1 MYNNELYHHGIK
13 GMKWGV
19 RRYQNKDGSLTA
31 KGKPMASK
39 KYKKYMD
46 RASQEVNTTENYV
59 KAYNRAAD
67 KMNNGLID
75 KYNRDYDKKLG
86 EKAKDHDFL
95 NDKEYENGYNK
106 LFENVLSKE
115 YDSVMMEAYKS
126 NRNYKKAQALAD
138 KYNMESFD
146 DIVRQNNA
154 AIKAGK
160 KYIG

>member
-1 MYNNELYHHGIK
+1 MYSNELYHHGIK
-13 GMKWGV
+13 GMKRGI

-31 KGKPMASK
+31 KGKAMASK
-39 KYKKYMD
+39 KYKKYMN
-46 RASQEVNTTENYV
+46 RANQEVNTTENYV

-86 EKAKDHDFL
+86 AKAKDHDFL

-106 LFENVLSKE
+106 LFESVLSKE
-115 YDSVMMEAYKS
+115 YDSVMTEAYKS

>member
-13 GMKWGV
+13 GMKWGI

-31 KGKPMASK
+31 KGKAMASK
-39 KYKKYMD
+39 KYKKYMN
-46 RASQEVNTTENYV
+46 RANQEVNTTENYV

-86 EKAKDHDFL
+86 AKAKDHDFL

-106 LFENVLSKE
+106 LFESVLSKE
-115 YDSVMMEAYKS
+115 YDYVMTEAYKS
-126 NRNYKKAQALAD
+126 NYNYKKAQALAD

>member
-1 MYNNELYHHGIK
+1 MYSNELYHHGIK
-13 GMKWGV
+13 GMKWGI
-19 RRYQNKDGSLTA
+19 RRYQNEDGSLTA
-31 KGKPMASK
+31 KGKAMASK
-39 KYKKYMD
+39 KYKKYMN
-46 RASQEVNTTENYV
+46 RASQEVNTAENYV

-86 EKAKDHDFL
+86 AKAKDHDFL

-106 LFENVLSKE
+106 LFESVLTKE
-115 YDSVMMEAYKS
+115 YDSVMAEAYTS
-126 NRNYKKAQALAD
+126 NSNYKKAQRLAD
-138 KYNMESFD
+138 RYSMESFD
-146 DIVRQNNA
+146 DMVRQNRE

>member
-1 MYNNELYHHGIK
+1 MYSNELYHHGIK
-13 GMKWGV
+13 GMKWGI

-31 KGKPMASK
+31 KGQAMASK
-39 KYKKYMD
+39 KYKKYMN
-46 RASQEVNTTENYV
+46 RASQEVVTREKYL

-86 EKAKDHDFL
+86 AKAKDHDFL
-95 NDKEYENGYNK
+95 NDKEYNNGYNK
-106 LFENVLSKE
+106 LWDSVMSKE
-115 YDSVMMEAYKS
+115 YDSVMAEAYKS

-138 KYNMESFD
+138 KYSMESFD

>member
-1 MYNNELYHHGIK
+1 
-13 GMKWGV
+13 
-19 RRYQNKDGSLTA
+19 
-31 KGKPMASK
+31 
-39 KYKKYMD
+39 
-46 RASQEVNTTENYV
+46 
-59 KAYNRAAD
+59 
-67 KMNNGLID
+67 MNNGLID

-106 LFENVLSKE
+106 LFESVLSKE

>member
-1 MYNNELYHHGIK
+1 MYSNELYHHGIK
-13 GMKWGV
+13 GMKWGI

-31 KGKPMASK
+31 KGQAMASK
-39 KYKKYMD
+39 KYKKYMN
-46 RASQEVNTTENYV
+46 RANQEVNTTENYV

-86 EKAKDHDFL
+86 AKAKDHDFL
-95 NDKEYENGYNK
+95 NDKEYENGYNR
-106 LFENVLSKE
+106 LFESVLSKE
-115 YDSVMMEAYKS
+115 YDSVMTEAYKS

>member
-1 MYNNELYHHGIK
+1 MYSNELYHHGIK
-13 GMKWGV
+13 GMKWGI

-31 KGKPMASK
+31 KGKAMASK
-39 KYKKYMD
+39 KYKKYMN
-46 RASQEVNTTENYV
+46 RANQEVNTTENYV

-86 EKAKDHDFL
+86 AKAKDHDFL
-95 NDKEYENGYNK
+95 NDKEYENGYNR
-106 LFENVLSKE
+106 LFESVLSKE
-115 YDSVMMEAYKS
+115 YDSVMTEAYKS

>member
-1 MYNNELYHHGIK
+1 MYSNELYHHGIK

-31 KGKPMASK
+31 KGKAMASK
-39 KYKKYMD
+39 KYKKYMN
-46 RASQEVNTTENYV
+46 RANQEVNTTENYV

-86 EKAKDHDFL
+86 AKAKDHDFL

-106 LFENVLSKE
+106 LFESVLSKE

-126 NRNYKKAQALAD
+126 NHNYKKAQALAD

>member
-1 MYNNELYHHGIK
+1 MYNNELYHHGVK
-13 GMKWGV
+13 GMKWGI

-31 KGKPMASK
+31 KGKAMASK
-39 KYKKYMD
+39 KYKKYMN
-46 RASQEVNTTENYV
+46 RANQEVNTTENYV

-86 EKAKDHDFL
+86 AKAKDHDFL

-106 LFENVLSKE
+106 LFESVLSKE

-126 NRNYKKAQALAD
+126 NSNYKKAQALAD

>member
-1 MYNNELYHHGIK
+1 MYSNELYHHGIK
-13 GMKWGV
+13 GMKWGI

-31 KGKPMASK
+31 KGKEMASK
-39 KYKKYMD
+39 KYKKYMN
-46 RASQEVNTTENYV
+46 RANQEVNTTENYV

-106 LFENVLSKE
+106 LFESVLSKE

-126 NRNYKKAQALAD
+126 NSNYKKAKALAD

-154 AIKAGK
+154 AIEAGK

>member
-1 MYNNELYHHGIK
+1 
-13 GMKWGV
+13 MKWGI

-31 KGKPMASK
+31 KGKAMASK
-39 KYKKYMD
+39 KYKKYMN
-46 RASQEVNTTENYV
+46 RANQEVNTTENYV

-86 EKAKDHDFL
+86 AKAKDHDFL
-95 NDKEYENGYNK
+95 NDKEYENGYDK
-106 LFENVLSKE
+106 LFEIVLSKE
-115 YDSVMMEAYKS
+115 YDSVMTEAYKS

-146 DIVRQNNA
+146 DIVRHNNA
-154 AIKAGK
+154 AIKVGK